1 MGSERRI
8 PGEGLAERMGAR
20 ERRRP
25 RIGMSPAFYTRLGL
39 DDPWATPGAP
49 EGGEAASNGMVFLSA
64 APFHA
69 MMRKL
74 AAARRRR
81 DRRQE
86 RFAQARAGIT
96 MRAARRA
103 WPGEGVK
110 LPTSRLS
117 ALSLDAMLLPE
128 APAPASVAAAS
139 VEVEAA
145 EPRRRNEP
153 TPAIRTTWSESP
165 FAPARVVRGGSA
177 SDHAGARIARAVQSV
192 ARAGETEALPQLARS
207 AVARTRRR
215 VEVEQEFPAE
225 TVEVVRRTRLA
236 RPVVRIIEEQVAP
249 NAAAPVARAAARGAV
264 AAGSARAPASR
275 SPSISMAALAVPPSF
290 ERAAE
295 FDSAAAQSLAAPER
309 GEAMRPHAARRVP
322 PATRAASRSAREAST
337 PAASLSASPV
347 SAARVSAGRPVAI
360 APVARTS
367 VSAGGA
373 RGRSSGAAPSVA
385 SRDGDFAPV
394 AALRRPARASA
405 AAMARALHAA
415 PVSEVAPESAP
426 VRRRQDTTTTT
437 APSAASARLE
447 RSASGAIR
455 RPVRASLDTT
465 LPVPLGV
472 SVDGPATAVALPAVR
487 AAAEAPAA
495 PVRSNTVR
503 ASMRAEPAPRQG
515 AVSPRAIAADHT
527 PSARAERPVR
537 ASAAVQLDNGSF
549 ISSRALAAMEGP
561 APALRSARGEALSF
575 GEAAPRTN
583 SVARRAAPEAAER
596 PLERLTR
603 AASPV
608 TARATVASERPE
620 GPMAWAAERLAPAVQ
635 PTAAAARSALRRVAP
650 ELRLPTPAEAPA
662 VVEATEAPAEKVAAR
677 PVAARRAEAA
687 RPTAV
692 AASPAPA
699 APASFSRTVAPTAR
713 AVAARKAGG
722 VASAVARASRAA
734 AAAPAVQAESATTN
748 ARRPAQVRR
757 SGPLSWAR
765 PTNDGQLVA
774 SASPARRTDSPA
786 RPAAATP
793 SRGWTGAPA
802 SPDFVLPHTALPE
815 ALAELR
821 DAGLIQASWSPS
833 TPVRTPDGRYV
844 SARVAAA
851 IPNLALL
858 PSAGGPTAVSTLPQ
872 RRMAGFRSPEVR
884 FVGAPTAQTAEG
896 EFTGAR
902 TTRSRP
908 TDWVGARSAVSEAT
922 AYRGAMGVRTP
933 DVTFAGANSSTT
945 PNTGFAGA
953 RSAVTESGQFVGARS
968 AVTESGAF
976 VGARSG
982 AGDSG
987 AFLGARTAATAGA
1000 SAPSRA
1006 GTPAASGAR
1015 ATGRGTTRGA
1025 RTGAPEA
1032 LPLTGGRAEEVAEVQ
1047 APAQRAGRPSLES
1060 TLASVSESALPANAP
1075 TWAARSDGAPRVR
1088 SAQGLFE
1095 SLARATT
1102 AEQVVGVIAARAGEM
1117 SGPVPLTDPMRAVVE
1132 QIRQELRPS
1141 AVAAEGTVLQTRAP
1155 DIAAPETTVLRPS
1168 RSSGPVASSAI
1179 MRSGGTRPVRSS
1191 ALVRGPGGADDRVSK
1206 LVKRLTDLI
1215 HLAENERRLSEAQA
1229 QVRMAEDTAAARAE
1243 GSAPVGNSGGQGS
1256 KLDIE
1261 TFAREVLEV
1270 VNREL
1275 ELRRERRTEDGDESN
1290 WW

>member
-39 DDPWATPGAP
+39 DDPWATPGTP

-96 MRAARRA
+96 MRAARRS

-128 APAPASVAAAS
+128 PPAPAPVAAAP

-145 EPRRRNEP
+145 APRRRNEP

-192 ARAGETEALPQLARS
+192 ARAGETDSLPQLARS

-215 VEVEQEFPAE
+215 VEVEQELPAE

-236 RPVVRIIEEQVAP
+236 RPVVRIIEEQLAP

-295 FDSAAAQSLAAPER
+295 FDSAAAQSLAAPDR

-322 PATRAASRSAREAST
+322 PATRAASRSARETST

-373 RGRSSGAAPSVA
+373 GGRSSGAAPSVA
-385 SRDGDFAPV
+385 PRDGDFAPV
-394 AALRRPARASA
+394 TALRRPARASA

-426 VRRRQDTTTTT
+426 VRRRQDATTTT
-437 APSAASARLE
+437 APSAPALRLE

-455 RPVRASLDTT
+455 RPVRAALDTT
-465 LPVPLGV
+465 LPQPLGV

-515 AVSPRAIAADHT
+515 AVSPRAITADHT
-527 PSARAERPVR
+527 PAARAERPVR

-575 GEAAPRTN
+575 GEAAPRTT
-583 SVARRAAPEAAER
+583 SAARRAAPVAEAAER

-608 TARATVASERPE
+608 VARATVASERPE

-635 PTAAAARSALRRVAP
+635 PAAAARSALRRVAP

-662 VVEATEAPAEKVAAR
+662 VVEAAEAPAEKVAAR
-677 PVAARRAEAA
+677 PVASRRAEAA

-699 APASFSRTVAPTAR
+699 APASLSRTAAPSAR

-722 VASAVARASRAA
+722 VASAVARASRAV

-765 PTNDGQLVA
+765 PASDGQLVA

-786 RPAAATP
+786 RPATATP
-793 SRGWTGAPA
+793 PRGWTGAPA
-802 SPDFVLPHTALPE
+802 TPDFVLPHTALPE

-902 TTRSRP
+902 SARTRP

-933 DVTFAGANSSTT
+933 DVTFAGASSSTT
-945 PNTGFAGA
+945 PTTGFAGA
-953 RSAVTESGQFVGARS
+953 RSAVTDSG
-968 AVTESGAF
+968 TF

-987 AFLGARTAATAGA
+987 ALVGARTGA
-1000 SAPSRA
+1000 SAPTRPGA
-1006 GTPAASGAR
+1006 PAASGAR

-1032 LPLTGGRAEEVAEVQ
+1032 LPLAGGRAEEVAEVQ

-1060 TLASVSESALPANAP
+1060 TLASVSESSLPANAP

>member
-39 DDPWATPGAP
+39 DDPWATSGTP
-49 EGGEAASNGMVFLSA
+49 EGGEAAANGMVFLSA

-81 DRRQE
+81 DRHQE
-86 RFAQARAGIT
+86 RFAQGRAGIT
-96 MRAARRA
+96 MRAARRF
-103 WPGEGVK
+103 WPGEGVT

-128 APAPASVAAAS
+128 PPAPAPVAAAP

-145 EPRRRNEP
+145 APRRRNEP

-192 ARAGETEALPQLARS
+192 ARAGETDALPQLSRA

-215 VEVEQEFPAE
+215 VEVEQELPTE

-236 RPVVRIIEEQVAP
+236 RPVVRIIEEQLAP
-249 NAAAPVARAAARGAV
+249 NSAAPVARAAARGAL

-295 FDSAAAQSLAAPER
+295 FDSAAAQSLAAPQR

-322 PATRAASRSAREAST
+322 PATRAASRSARETST

-360 APVARTS
+360 APVARAS
-367 VSAGGA
+367 VSAAGA
-373 RGRSSGAAPSVA
+373 GGRSPAAAPAAAPSGGESPPVA
-385 SRDGDFAPV
+385 S
-394 AALRRPARASA
+394 LRRPARASA

-415 PVSEVAPESAP
+415 PMSEVAPESAP
-426 VRRRQDTTTTT
+426 VRRRTDASSTT
-437 APSAASARLE
+437 APSAPTARLE
-447 RSASGAIR
+447 RSVSGAIR
-455 RPVRASLDTT
+455 RPARASLDTT
-465 LPVPLGV
+465 LPQPLGA
-472 SVDGPATAVALPAVR
+472 SAEPTTLPATTARIAAEPAAVPVR
-487 AAAEAPAA
+487 A
-495 PVRSNTVR
+495 NTVR
-503 ASMRAEPAPRQG
+503 AAMRAEPAPRPG
-515 AVSPRAIAADHT
+515 AVSPRGVSADHT
-527 PSARAERPVR
+527 PAARADRPVR

-561 APALRSARGEALSF
+561 APALRSARGEALSV
-575 GEAAPRTN
+575 GEAVPRATI
-583 SVARRAAPEAAER
+583 AAGRAAPPAER
-596 PLERLTR
+596 PLDRSTR
-603 AASPV
+603 AAAPV
-608 TARATVASERPE
+608 TLRATVASERPE

-635 PTAAAARSALRRVAP
+635 PTAAARSALRRVAP

-662 VVEATEAPAEKVAAR
+662 VVETADAPTRHLPAR
-677 PVAARRAEAA
+677 PAVASRRDEAA
-687 RPTAV
+687 LPTAQ
-692 AASPAPA
+692 AASPAAPSPA
-699 APASFSRTVAPTAR
+699 TRALAPSAR
-713 AVAARKAGG
+713 AVVARKAGG
-722 VASAVARASRAA
+722 MASAVARASRAA
-734 AAAPAVQAESATTN
+734 AAAPAVQAESPTTS

-765 PTNDGQLVA
+765 PVSDGQLVA
-774 SASPARRTDSPA
+774 SAAPARRTDSPS
-786 RPAAATP
+786 RPAAAAP

-821 DAGLIQASWSPS
+821 DAGLIQSAWSPS

-851 IPNLALL
+851 MPNLALL
-858 PSAGGPTAVSTLPQ
+858 PSAGGPTVVSTLPQ

-884 FVGAPTAQTAEG
+884 FVGAPTAQAADG

-902 TTRSRP
+902 TARSRP

-933 DVTFAGANSSTT
+933 EVT
-945 PNTGFAGA
+945 FAGA
-953 RSAVTESGQFVGARS
+953 RSALTESGQFVGARS

-982 AGDSG
+982 AGESG
-987 AFLGARTAATAGA
+987 ALVGARTAATSGA

-1006 GTPAASGAR
+1006 GAPTGAR
-1015 ATGRGTTRGA
+1015 AAGRGTTRGA

-1032 LPLTGGRAEEVAEVQ
+1032 LPLAGGRAEAVAEVQ
-1047 APAQRAGRPSLES
+1047 APVQRVGRPSLES
-1060 TLASVSESALPANAP
+1060 TLASVSESSLPANAP

-1141 AVAAEGTVLQTRAP
+1141 TVAAEGTVLQTRAP

-1243 GSAPVGNSGGQGS
+1243 GSAPVGNSGNQGS